1 MTYSQRILIDNL
13 NRRLTKE
20 ESINLSFEIALYHDF
35 AAVILHKLQESE
47 PKVAFNILW
56 SLRNLTDFELDALPN
71 LVELILDLFRKFPTN
86 QSILRDGVGLLQ
98 NTIIPPEVEGEVFD
112 VCFGFLQD
120 NSQTIAVKA
129 FSMTVCFN
137 LAKKHSELLK
147 ELELQIKDIL
157 LLQGDSSPAIYSRGN
172 AILKKINQR
181 LRK

>member
-1 MTYSQRILIDNL
+1 MTSSQKILIDNL
-13 NRRLTKE
+13 NRRFTKE
-20 ESINLSFEIALYHDF
+20 ESINLSFEIALDSDF
-35 AAVILHKLQESE
+35 AAVILQKLQESDT
-47 PKVAFNILW
+47 KAAFNILW
-56 SLRNLTDFELDALPN
+56 SLRNLFDFELDALPN

-98 NTIIPPEVEGEVFD
+98 NTNIPPAVEGKVYD

-120 NSQTIAVKA
+120 TSNSIAVKA

-137 LAKKHSELLK
+137 LAENHLELLR